1 MSRRNCKRKP
11 PLEFKKTEEL
21 IADTEFPLDLSFK
34 CAREFTG
41 NCKQFSFLIDLQN
54 RILLFKIKL

>member
-1 MSRRNCKRKP
+1 MSRRNCTRKP

-34 CAREFTG
+34 YARQLRG
-41 NCKQFSFLIDLQN
+41 NCKQLSFLY
-54 RILLFKIKL
+54 